1 MSSLKPFRTLEEQAD
16 IILSRGCV
24 GEKADIIERLRF
36 VNYYRF
42 SGYLYPYRQEDPTSL
57 KKLEK
62 FVPGTN
68 FNDVWN
74 TYRFDRRLRILLLD
88 AIERI
93 EVALRTRV
101 AYLWSE
107 STKNES
113 GVYVSN
119 PQISPEMLQRSF
131 YSEFLKAVQKNYDI
145 SSADCAVHHKM
156 NGFKNVKDLPI
167 WVFVE
172 FMTFGNF
179 RPLIDNGLS
188 GSVKNALA
196 KSFNLKNSKKLSSIV
211 SLIREVRNA
220 CAHHSRVW
228 NRSWSY
234 KPKASVVPM
243 PIAPVIPDCPGFA
256 FSSVSRNKTGYFLLL
271 CDFLLQTIAPQSLW
285 KSRLRVLYEEIRID
299 PVQMGFRSEEDF
311 NAWVDVSL

>member
-1 MSSLKPFRTLEEQAD
+1 MPSLKPFRTLEEQAD
-16 IILSRGCV
+16 IILSRGCI
-24 GEKADIIERLRF
+24 GEKAEIIERLRF

-42 SGYLYPYRQEDPTSL
+42 SGYLYPYRLVDPVSQ
-57 KKLEK
+57 KKLEE

-68 FNDVWN
+68 FNAVWN

-93 EVALRTRV
+93 EVALRTHV

-107 STKNES
+107 STKNEL
-113 GVYVSN
+113 GLHCSN
-119 PQISPEMLQRSF
+119 PQDSPILHQKPF
-131 YSEFLKAVQKNYDI
+131 YSEFLKSVQKNYDN
-145 SSADCAVHHKM
+145 SSADYAVHHRM
-156 NGFKNVKDLPI
+156 NGFENVKDLPI

-179 RPLIDNGLS
+179 RPLIDNGLP
-188 GSVKNALA
+188 GSVKNKLA
-196 KSFNLKNSKKLSSIV
+196 KSFGLKNPKKLSSII
-211 SLIREVRNA
+211 SLIREIRNA

-234 KPKASVVPM
+234 KPKNSAVPM
-243 PIAPVIPDCPGFA
+243 PIAPEIPDCLGFA

-271 CDFLLQTIAPQSLW
+271 CDFLLQTIIPQSLW
-285 KSRLRVLYEEIRID
+285 KSRLRNLYKEIQID
-299 PVQMGFRSEEDF
+299 SVQMGFRSEEDF
-311 NAWVDVSL
+311 NAWVNSSL

>member
-74 TYRFDRRLRILLLD
+74 TYRFDRRLRMLLLD

-107 STKNES
+107 STKNDS
-113 GVYVSN
+113 GACISN
-119 PQISPEMLQRSF
+119 PQDAFLIRQKSF
-131 YSEFLKAVQKNYDI
+131 YPEFLKSVQKNYDN
-145 SSADCAVHHKM
+145 SSADCAIHHKM

-179 RPLIDNGLS
+179 RPLIDDGLPVC
-188 GSVKNALA
+188 VKNALA
-196 KSFNLKNSKKLSSIV
+196 KSFGLKNSKKLSSIV
-211 SLIREVRNA
+211 SLIREIRNA

-234 KPKASVVPM
+234 KPKSSAVPM
-243 PIAPVIPDCPGFA
+243 PIAPVIPDCPGIA

-271 CDFLLQTIAPQSLW
+271 CDFLLRTIIPQSMW
-285 KSRLRVLYEEIRID
+285 KSRLRVLCEEIKMD

-311 NAWVDVSL
+311 NAWVNVSL